1 MSELLDCFV
10 SYAHPRNGAAG
21 NACATVEIGSEI
33 ITGEYDGDLPPA
45 AAKRRAV
52 DDLIAKLQARG
63 LTGRLRIV

>member
-10 SYAHPRNGAAG
+10 SCAAEG
-21 NACATVEIGSEI
+21 VRSSASATVEIGSEI

-52 DDLIAKLQARG
+52 DDLISKLQARG
-63 LTGRLRIV
+63 LSGRLRIV